1 MSEHKC
7 KGTCKKDFAH
17 GAKKDGNQPAAPAN
31 DQKAPE
37 QPKVEK
43 PAHKCCG
50 KCKP

>member
-17 GAKKDGNQPAAPAN
+17 GAKKEDQAPVPSN

-37 QPKVEK
+37 QPKTEK

>member
-7 KGTCKKDFAH
+7 KGNCKKDFADKS
-17 GAKKDGNQPAAPAN
+17 KKDSTPAVPKAPPAN
-31 DQKAPE
+31 DK
-37 QPKVEK
+37 QPKA